1 MKTKILVIEVQDDT
15 VMALTKKL
23 SGLDVGMSYYSNLEK
38 DEDVIAIVFAES
50 LYITSSLIV
59 EQLPGYLEALKKLK
73 CIEVLDIDLD
83 VMTSVK
89 YWMRNYKLKYDMEA
103 LNDLTLHERSIE
115 FAYKGFKPKTTL
127 ELYQAIERNIIKMVE
142 MLTEVQRILTE
153 APAGLYENFYLSQKA
168 ACDAKPVKARYKQWK
183 REVGVVTPEL
193 LKDKGMQE
201 LVDLL
206 TKKVMRHAS
215 EPSNRE
221 IEQVDLEALKQHMVR
236 GYEFPSEFPNCY
248 ARFRR
253 FIKEGDTLT
262 INYDCYGKYLYES
275 YYKLTPAERR
285 ALIEFD
291 IMLDLIHQDMP
302 EITSQSDGTISTE
315 DRIRQSIALLMK
327 ERYIDQEKD
336 EPLFNQRNHWQ
347 AIYRILV
354 DKGYCCDSDFDGFE
368 VFIKRVMPNQVNQP
382 YKKDSVRN
390 INKTDFN
397 KPLDRWQYDPASF
410 RTRKPYERMV
420 AVATRFKAI
429 LEENGL

>member
-23 SGLDVGMSYYSNLEK
+23 SGLDVGMSYYSSLEK

-127 ELYQAIERNIIKMVE
+127 ELYQAIERNIFKMVE

-193 LKDKGMQE
+193 LKDKEMQE

-206 TKKVMRHAS
+206 TKKVMRHAT

-221 IEQVDLEALKQHMVR
+221 IEQVYLEALKQHMVR

-253 FIKEGDTLT
+253 FIKDGDTLQ
-262 INYDCYGKYLYES
+262 INYDCYGKYLHEA
-275 YYKLTPAERR
+275 YYKLTPAEHR

-291 IMLDLIHQDMP
+291 IMLDLIHQEMA
-302 EITSQSDGTISTE
+302 
-315 DRIRQSIALLMK
+315 ALYEANLPDALATPKAKELMK
-327 ERYIDQEKD
+327 KAREAGYLDDKFQPKLSNTKSAMLADEIATKLQIRNRWKVFEQFWHRHDMYKDNYDGRDQKQSSEFLD
-336 EPLFNQRNHWQ
+336 E
-347 AIYRILV
+347 
-354 DKGYCCDSDFDGFE
+354 
-368 VFIKRVMPNQVNQP
+368 
-382 YKKDSVRN
+382 
-390 INKTDFN
+390 INKVLN
-397 KPLDRWQYDPASF
+397 
-410 RTRKPYERMV
+410 
-420 AVATRFKAI
+420 
-429 LEENGL
+429 

>member
-1 MKTKILVIEVQDDT
+1 MKKRILVIEVQDDT

-50 LYITSSLIV
+50 LYITSALIV
-59 EQLPGYLEALKKLK
+59 EQLPGYLEALRKLK
-73 CIEVLDIDLD
+73 CMEVLDVDLD

-89 YWMRNYKLKYDMEA
+89 YWMKNYKLKYDMEA

-127 ELYQAIERNIIKMVE
+127 ELYQAIERNILNMVE

-168 ACDAKPVKARYKQWK
+168 AIDVKPVKVRYEQWK

-193 LKDKGMQE
+193 LKDKEMQE
-201 LVDLL
+201 LAGLL
-206 TKKVMRHAS
+206 TKKVMRYAQS
-215 EPSNRE
+215 PSNRE
-221 IEQVDLEALKQHMVR
+221 IEQVDLEALKQYMIR

-253 FIKEGDTLT
+253 FIKDGDSLT

-275 YYKLTPAERR
+275 YYKLSPDERR

-291 IMLDLIHQDMP
+291 IMLDLIHQNIAMLTQTDAT
-302 EITSQSDGTISTE
+302 ETVE
-315 DRIRQSIALLMK
+315 DRIRYSIAQLMK
-327 ERYIDQEKD
+327 EQYEDKEVY
-336 EPLFNQRNHWQ
+336 EPLFNKKSHWQ
-347 AIYRILV
+347 AVYRILV
-354 DKGYCCDSDFDGFE
+354 DKKYCTDSNFDGFD
-368 VFIKRVMPNQVNQP
+368 VYIKRVKPEVVNKP
-382 YKKDSVRN
+382 YTKESVKQ
-390 INKTDFN
+390 ISQTDFC
-397 KPLDRWQYDPASF
+397 KPFNEWKFDPTTSK
-410 RTRKPYERMV
+410 TPKPFDRMV
-420 AVATRFKAI
+420 AVAKRFKEI